1 MDIVITRSILELL
14 IENWLMSIDVLL
26 SIADTWK
33 NTVRT
38 LGSAGRNIKILKG
51 GNNMTRVEENNGII
65 GMIAQF
71 ADEVSTSKNTSK
83 DESYRLALTAM
94 STTLMDI
101 SKSLAVVA
109 DSLSE
114 RKE

>member
-1 MDIVITRSILELL
+1 
-14 IENWLMSIDVLL
+14 MSIDVLL
-26 SIADTWK
+26 SIVDTWK

-38 LGSAGRNIKILKG
+38 LGSAGRNIRTLKG
-51 GNNMTRVEENNGII
+51 GNSMTRVEENDKII
-65 GMIAQF
+65 EMLGQY
-71 ADEVSTSKNTSK
+71 ADEVTASKNISK
-83 DESYRLALTAM
+83 DDSYRLGLTAI

-101 SKSLAVVA
+101 SKSLAIIA

>member
-1 MDIVITRSILELL
+1 MDIVIARSILELL
-14 IENWLMSIDVLL
+14 IENWLMSIVVLL
-26 SIADTWK
+26 SIVDTWK

-38 LGSAGRNIKILKG
+38 LGSAGRNIRTLKG
-51 GNNMTRVEENNGII
+51 GNSMTRVEENNEVIE
-65 GMIAQF
+65 MLWQL
-71 ADEVSTSKNTSK
+71 ADVVNVSKSATKE
-83 DESYRLALTAM
+83 DSYRLGLTTI

-101 SKSLAVVA
+101 SKSLAIIA